1 MFDQSKIH
9 GTRYTDSCCVCVCDS
24 KICLFFQHCSTTDK
38 SRKKSLKFH
47 RTNVFY
53 SNMIERI
60 LVCRMLKWNQ
70 AMVAPSLFT
79 AARCETKLNLNLNLI
94 TLITFFLAMNQ
105 NGVSHLFV
113 CGFTF
118 YRFGGI
124 KQSTHTQRILASSAG
139 GSIFVFTS
147 LTVLHVQIL
156 LHCSW
161 N

>member
-1 MFDQSKIH
+1 
-9 GTRYTDSCCVCVCDS
+9 
-24 KICLFFQHCSTTDK
+24 
-38 SRKKSLKFH
+38 
-47 RTNVFY
+47 
-53 SNMIERI
+53 
-60 LVCRMLKWNQ
+60 
-70 AMVAPSLFT
+70 MVAPSLFI

-139 GSIFVFTS
+139 GVYSS
-147 LTVLHVQIL
+147 LLLLRFLHVQIL